1 MGGGEKMPEA
11 IDVSGVFEAVTT
23 QVSSAITEMLPYAA
37 VILAAFLA
45 IRLGIR
51 IYKRVTSG

>member
-1 MGGGEKMPEA
+1 MPEA
-11 IDVSGVFEAVTT
+11 IDVSGVFDAVTT

>member
-1 MGGGEKMPEA
+1 MTVPEA
-11 IDVSGVFEAVTT
+11 IDISGVFDAVTT

-45 IRLGIR
+45 IRLGLR
-51 IYKRVTSG
+51 IYKAVVRG

>member
-11 IDVSGVFEAVTT
+11 IDVSGGFEAVTT